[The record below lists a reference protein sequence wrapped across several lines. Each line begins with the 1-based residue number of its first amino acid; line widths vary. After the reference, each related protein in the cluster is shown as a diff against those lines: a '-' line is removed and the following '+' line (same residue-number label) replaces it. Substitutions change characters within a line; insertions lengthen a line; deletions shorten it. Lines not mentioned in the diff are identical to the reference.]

1 MVAVLPACDRLS
13 GASDSPA
20 FKGIDITVQAG
31 EVICLAQL
39 VYRTDGVVFDI
50 NIDLDDRN
58 RLLEL
63 GGIPE
68 S

>member
-1 MVAVLPACDRLS
+1 MPQEAAEL
-13 GASDSPA
+13 
-20 FKGIDITVQAG
+20 DIRTHDPVVRVHRIFQNARK

-39 VYRTDGVVFDI
+39 VYRTDSVVFDI
-50 NIDLDDRN
+50 NIDLEDRN

-63 GGIPE
+63 GGFPD